1 MREPAIRRVEEL
13 LEGELGDSKDGTATA
28 TPKSICKPAKTNF
41 LLVID
46 YFLLAIS
53 RKESYSTNSK

>member
-46 YFLLAIS
+46 YFLLAI
-53 RKESYSTNSK
+53 

>member
-41 LLVID
+41 LLVILFSIGD
-46 YFLLAIS
+46 LKKGNVLH
-53 RKESYSTNSK
+53 E